1 MSQDSG
7 YAPSEPVILDLE
19 DKLKQ
24 SLVAILDGLD
34 AEFDAR
40 FRNIESFKW
49 MKLLDPA
56 QFTSHSS
63 SNEKTLIECVKTLKS
78 ANPFIQASDASIVK
92 QFQTLYGD
100 SELKSLMSDIKATGT
115 LTEKLYELD
124 IHEALPVV
132 ANIGDLAAS
141 TAMTSVACDKSFSVL
156 RRIKSYQDPKIGQ
169 SNS

>member
-100 SELKSLMSDIKATGT
+100 SEKA
-115 LTEKLYELD
+115 
-124 IHEALPVV
+124 
-132 ANIGDLAAS
+132 
-141 TAMTSVACDKSFSVL
+141 
-156 RRIKSYQDPKIGQ
+156 
-169 SNS
+169 